1 MKIKMYLAF
10 FLLVCMFILSCSD
23 KELSEP
29 VLGNTQTDMEV
40 LARFVDVNLETNEY
54 FINENIQTRSLSN
67 ITGDYNKLQK
77 VSPLSREKYQTQ
89 LDALNA
95 QVAQAVQD
103 PENAY
108 MVFSVEGKTLVKKL
122 RDADFGF
129 DIDNTP
135 SVSTRAL
142 PGNLDIFGG
151 SEAKTGEFRDA
162 SRTMRMQVNLDPSVQ
177 FNYYYFQIAS
187 PDASASPTHTPGTP
201 TNVSFSGTGMLWNT
215 SFTWT
220 AYYDTLQNGTYKWS
234 FQGRGN
240 SPGIGHIAQIVFSY

>member
-1 MKIKMYLAF
+1 MKIKMYLAS
-10 FLLVCMFILSCSD
+10 FLLVCMFISSCSD

-103 PENAY
+103 PGNAY
-108 MVFSVEGKTLVKKL
+108 MVFSVEGKTWVKKL

-129 DIDNTP
+129 KIDNTP

-187 PDASASPTHTPGTP
+187 PDASANPTNTPGTP

-215 SFTWT
+215 SFTWM

-240 SPGIGHIAQIVFSY
+240 SPSFGHIAQVVFSY